1 MDIAREQQSRK
12 KAARYAAAAIAAVVV
27 ILTTVGLSRLKPAA
41 PSVER
46 SGAVIDTVKR
56 GPMLREVRG
65 AGTLVPEDVRW
76 ISASTDA
83 RVERVLVQAGSEV
96 RADTVIL
103 ELSDPQQQQS
113 ARDAEWQLR
122 AAEAEY
128 ESTRAQLDNERL
140 DRESAI
146 ARLQAEREQAT
157 LRAAA
162 DAELEREG
170 LVAHITR
177 RVSQTT
183 ADELTRR
190 VELEQTRLRVSKS
203 GESARLAVQRA
214 QVEQRRAMFE
224 LQQERTRSLQVRA
237 GIDGVLQQVSVQAG
251 QRLATGTNIARV
263 ARADKLKGQIRV
275 AETQAKDLRIGQPAS
290 IDTRNGIVNAR
301 VSRIDPAVSDGT
313 VVVDLAIDGPL
324 PAGARPDLSIDGTIE
339 LERIP
344 DALFIGRPVN
354 AQEGR
359 GATLFRLTAS
369 GSSAERVKVEFGRLS
384 ATSIEIRGG
393 LREGD
398 QVLISDTS
406 AYEKYPRIKLRQE
419 NP

>member
-1 MDIAREQQSRK
+1 MDIAREQRSGK
-12 KAARYAAAAIAAVVV
+12 KMSRYAAAAIAAVVV

-41 PSVER
+41 PTVER
-46 SGAVIDTVKR
+46 SGAVVDVVKR

-76 ISASTDA
+76 IAATTDA

-96 RADTVIL
+96 KADTVIL

-122 AAEAEY
+122 AAEAEF

-140 DRESAI
+140 NRESAI
-146 ARLQAEREQAT
+146 AQLQAEREQAT

-162 DAELEREG
+162 DAELERQG

-183 ADELTRR
+183 ADELTKR
-190 VELEQTRLRVSKS
+190 VELEQRRLRVSQS
-203 GESARLAVQRA
+203 AESSRLAVQRA
-214 QVEQRRAMFE
+214 QVEQRRAMLE

-251 QRLATGTNIARV
+251 QRLNSGTNIARV
-263 ARADKLKGQIRV
+263 ARADKLKAQIRV
-275 AETQAKDLRIGQPAS
+275 AETQAKDIRIGQPAT
-290 IDTRNGIVNAR
+290 IDTRNGVVSAH

-313 VVVDLAIDGPL
+313 VAVDLAVDGPL
-324 PAGARPDLSIDGTIE
+324 PAGARPDLSVDGTIE
-339 LERIP
+339 LERIA
-344 DALFIGRPVN
+344 DALSIGRPVN

-359 GATLFRLTAS
+359 SATLFRLAS
-369 GSSAERVKVEFGRLS
+369 NGTTAERVNVQFGRAS
-384 ATSIEIRGG
+384 ATSIEIRSG
-393 LREGD
+393 LQAGD

-406 AYEKYPRIKLRQE
+406 TYEKYPRIKLRQE
-419 NP
+419 NQ

>member
-1 MDIAREQQSRK
+1 MDIARQSPSRK
-12 KAARYAAAAIAAVVV
+12 KAARYAAAAIAALVV

-41 PSVER
+41 PTVER
-46 SGAVIDTVKR
+46 SGAVIDVVKR

-76 ISASTDA
+76 ISATTDA

-96 RADTVIL
+96 KADTVIL

-146 ARLQAEREQAT
+146 ARLQAEREQAA

-162 DAELEREG
+162 DAELERQG

-183 ADELTRR
+183 ADELARR

-275 AETQAKDLRIGQPAS
+275 AETQAKDVRIGQPAS
-290 IDTRNGIVNAR
+290 IDTRNGIVSAR
-301 VSRIDPAVSDGT
+301 VSRIDPAVVEGT
-313 VVVDLAIDGPL
+313 VVVDLAIDAPL

-344 DALFIGRPVN
+344 EALFVGRPVN

-359 GATLFRLTAS
+359 DATLFRLNGN
-369 GSSAERVKVEFGRLS
+369 GSTAERVKVAFGRLS

-406 AYEKYPRIKLRQE
+406 AYEKYPRIKLRRESQ
-419 NP
+419 

>member
-1 MDIAREQQSRK
+1 MDIARQSPSRK
-12 KAARYAAAAIAAVVV
+12 KATHYAVAAIAAVVV

-41 PSVER
+41 PTVER
-46 SGAVIDTVKR
+46 SGAVIDVVKR

-76 ISASTDA
+76 ISATTDA

-162 DAELEREG
+162 DAELERQG

-214 QVEQRRAMFE
+214 QVEQRRAMLE

-263 ARADKLKGQIRV
+263 ARADKLKAQIRV
-275 AETQAKDLRIGQPAS
+275 AETQAKDVRIGQPAV

-344 DALFIGRPVN
+344 EALFIGRPVN

-359 GATLFRLTAS
+359 GATLFRLT
-369 GSSAERVKVEFGRLS
+369 GNGGTAERVKVEFGRLS

-406 AYEKYPRIKLRQE
+406 AYEKYPRIRLRQE